1 MNKKIC
7 ALLLSVTMCFCFTA
21 CSGNT
26 QAKQST
32 TEIAVATA
40 ETQTAT
46 EAQATT
52 EIQEESTTAE
62 TKTSETTTEKSDSKK
77 SAKKKSL
84 TTEQTDK
91 ADEKGKKTTA
101 KAKATTTAPSSKKA
115 QQAEKKN
122 KNGTVSCTVTV
133 ECKSILNHM
142 DDLKEGHE
150 EFVPSD
156 GYIIKDYTYNG
167 KQGDTAYD
175 ALKAA
180 CNDKDI
186 KLTSQKTTYGIYISG
201 INNLDE
207 FDCGKQSGWM
217 YKVNGKYPNTTCGNV
232 TVSEKDSIVF
242 EYVCTYQ

>member
-7 ALLLSVTMCFCFTA
+7 ALLLSATMCFCFTA
-21 CSGNT
+21 YSGNT
-26 QAKQST
+26 QAKQNA
-32 TEIAVATA
+32 TEIAVTTA
-40 ETQTAT
+40 ET
-46 EAQATT
+46 QATT
-52 EIQEESTTAE
+52 EIQEESTTVKS
-62 TKTSETTTEKSDSKK
+62 KTNETTTVEKSDSKK
-77 SAKKKSL
+77 STKKKSL
-84 TTEQTDK
+84 TTEQSTK
-91 ADEKGKKTTA
+91 ANEKGKKTTT

-115 QQAEKKN
+115 QQTKSKD
-122 KNGTVSCTVTV
+122 KSSTVSCTVTV

-156 GYIIKDYTYNG
+156 GYIINDYTYNG
-167 KQGDTAYD
+167 KPGDTAYD
-175 ALKAA
+175 ALKDA
-180 CNDKDI
+180 CNSKNI
-186 KLTSQKTTYGIYISG
+186 KLTSEKTAYGIYISG

-232 TVSEKDSIVF
+232 TISENDSIIF